1 MTVAL
6 EFKHVCGD
14 KENARLDV
22 LFIHGLTG
30 DSSGTWSAGDTK
42 ELWPKWLCEKFP
54 SINIYTVGYP
64 SSIFERWAK
73 KEMDIHERANN
84 IIEQLASC
92 GIGQHPIA
100 FVAHSLGGILAKEIM
115 RACNESGD
123 DGWSSISNQIK
134 LAAFMATPHKG
145 VAVAATVKIIAPRIA
160 SKFINLLSNDNG
172 YLTSLNHSYRD
183 LAEANGIATVS
194 YYEKFK
200 TNNSI
205 LVVSKDSADPGVG
218 KTRPVGIDAD
228 HIDICKPRNR
238 EALIYISLC
247 RHIEKA
253 LESCPASMT
262 GDDDSFGLDD
272 YSQASDTDRRTLL
285 QKLIDAG
292 REHEYQN
299 ANDLQSKFAR
309 KYHKLGLYTDAKQK
323 NDAVL
328 SAVEQRFIT
337 HVFNAKI
344 CNGANDDQ
352 IATALQNN
360 VIDPIANNAEFGLPS
375 PSAVLQA
382 LYFLTEQC
390 YIQWDKP

>member
-1 MTVAL
+1 MTTAL
-6 EFKHVCGD
+6 EFQHVCGEA
-14 KENARLDV
+14 ENAQLDV

-30 DSSGTWSAGDTK
+30 DASGTWSAGETK
-42 ELWPKWLCEKFP
+42 EFWPAWLCEKFP

-64 SSIFERWAK
+64 SSIFEKWAK
-73 KEMDIHERANN
+73 KEMNLHERANN

-92 GIGQHPIA
+92 GIGKHPIA
-100 FVAHSLGGILAKEIM
+100 LVTHSLGGILAKEIM
-115 RACNESGD
+115 RACNESRD
-123 DGWSSISNQIK
+123 DGWRDISDQTK
-134 LAAFMATPHKG
+134 LVIFMATPHKG
-145 VAVAATVKIIAPRIA
+145 AAVAATVKIIAPRIS
-160 SKFINLLSNDNG
+160 SKFIDLLSNDSG
-172 YLTSLNHSYRD
+172 YLTSLNQSYRD
-183 LAEANGIATVS
+183 LASTNKIATVS

-200 TNNSI
+200 TKNAI
-205 LVVSKDSADPGVG
+205 LVVSDESADPGVG

-228 HIDICKPRNR
+228 HINICKPEDRD
-238 EALIYISLC
+238 ALIYISLC
-247 RHIEKA
+247 RHLEKV
-253 LESCPASMT
+253 LESYPTAI
-262 GDDDSFGLDD
+262 DDKGNSFGPDD

-292 REHEYQN
+292 REHEYQK
-299 ANDLQSKFAR
+299 ANDLQNKFAR

-337 HVFNAKI
+337 HVFNTKI
-344 CNGANDDQ
+344 CNGANDGE

-360 VIDPIANNAEFGLPS
+360 VIDPIASNAEFGFPS